1 MVLLG
6 EVKASFLESL
16 TVELTSVLENLADRV
31 NADVLRK
38 DLLATSLDRLNVVAI
53 SQLQKITVVIKLKGA
68 RLNTYLHDIKDVLAV
83 NLCAI
88 RVDMAQETHELFVGD
103 VAA

>member
-53 SQLQKITVVIKLKGA
+53 SQL
-68 RLNTYLHDIKDVLAV
+68 HDIKDVLAV